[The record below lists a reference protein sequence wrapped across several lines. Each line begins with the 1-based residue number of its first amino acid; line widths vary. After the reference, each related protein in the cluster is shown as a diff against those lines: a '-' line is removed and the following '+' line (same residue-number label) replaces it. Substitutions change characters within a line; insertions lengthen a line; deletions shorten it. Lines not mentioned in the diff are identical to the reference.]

1 MMRKRNNISKHIER
15 LLLTSNKVA
24 VPSFGIFCVENV
36 AAEYVQATGLFYPPK
51 RIVDF
56 SFDKGATDSLLL
68 QSYADACDMSMPE
81 AQKLMEEDIQDMLTQ
96 LRVDGSYYFQGVGT
110 LTRLEDKSYV
120 FEADM
125 AGIATPDLFALN
137 SFEFKPL
144 KKVAESDKQ
153 EKHTARIIS
162 IAPFTHTLTPMKRV
176 AAAAIAVLVGFSLI
190 SIPAGNGSDNTKI
203 IQASILSTDVIHSIV
218 ESPAANGVAVTQ
230 EEIAQFEQAVYNEE
244 QAKMQENAPQP
255 ANNAQNQQNVQTTK
269 VVTAAPPTVTVN
281 ISYDDMKKVVEEH
294 EMAHEADTLSK
305 MQ

>member
-1 MMRKRNNISKHIER
+1 MMQKRNNISKHIER
-15 LLLTSNKVA
+15 LLLTNNKVA
-24 VPSFGIFCVENV
+24 VPSFGIFSVENV
-36 AAEYVQATGLFYPPK
+36 AAEYVKATGLFYPPK

-56 SFDKGATDSLLL
+56 SFDKAACDTLLI

-81 AQKLMEEDIQDMLTQ
+81 AQKVMDEDIHQMLTQ
-96 LRVDGSYYFQGVGT
+96 LQEDGSYYFQGVGT

-125 AGIATPDLFALN
+125 AGIATPELFGL
-137 SFEFKPL
+137 STFEFKPL
-144 KKVAESDKQ
+144 NKFAESKP

-162 IAPFTHTLTPMKRV
+162 IAPFTQTLTPMKRV
-176 AAAAIAVLVGFSLI
+176 AAAAVAVLVGFSLI

-244 QAKMQENAPQP
+244 QARMQEEMSQP
-255 ANNAQNQQNVQTTK
+255 VNNAQKQQNVQTTQI
-269 VVTAAPPTVTVN
+269 VTAAPPSVTVN

-294 EMAHEADTLSK
+294 EMAHEAATLSK